1 MLLKYVRAVILIIFF
16 SQSISPAMGD
26 SADIYSL
33 RSAYLFHFVQYI
45 TWSDEIIEETD
56 TVVCALTRDPK
67 RQESLSAFFST
78 EADGKNRL
86 NITFPFEGEDWVGS
100 LKKCRMTY
108 IAEDVDTQKIQ
119 EQVKFTQANVT
130 VTEGSC
136 LERGVIHL
144 YLDKGKLRFE
154 IDEQK
159 LRTHSAFKISSRL
172 LRLSKR
178 SRR

>member
-56 TVVCALTRDPK
+56 TVVCALTRDPE
-67 RQESLSAFFST
+67 RQESPSAFFST

-86 NITFPFEGEDWVGS
+86 IIT
-100 LKKCRMTY
+100 
-108 IAEDVDTQKIQ
+108 
-119 EQVKFTQANVT
+119 
-130 VTEGSC
+130 
-136 LERGVIHL
+136 
-144 YLDKGKLRFE
+144 
-154 IDEQK
+154 
-159 LRTHSAFKISSRL
+159 
-172 LRLSKR
+172 
-178 SRR
+178 